1 MVQVNHCI
9 EDQQFRMEGRS
20 RMMRRRMS
28 RDSSQNLYIGQKLLI
43 ALFSPWTRA
52 RPLPDHSQHDN
63 ADEVTAEWV
72 GGVCGRQVVAGRDSG
87 NH

>member
-43 ALFSPWTRA
+43 VNMILMMRLLW
-52 RPLPDHSQHDN
+52 N
-63 ADEVTAEWV
+63 
-72 GGVCGRQVVAGRDSG
+72 G
-87 NH
+87 